1 MTSFTTTPPPLPPA
15 AHFPRPHPPRR
26 PDEGSWPPGPYR
38 SADRR
43 TAVASFAHGL
53 AAVAS
58 LAGVFVTLQVFPLL
72 DKLDRFQLTLEEEE
86 QWFES
91 YETVTSIEATLSLV
105 AIISLMAWLSR
116 SVDNT
121 PALGGGIARRGPRWA
136 IGAWFI
142 PLVNIVMPALI
153 LRDLARRV
161 SVDGTGR
168 AWLILSWWLI
178 YWAPVLLD
186 IYLLFVPI
194 GGTDSIRELYAFIAA
209 IGVINA
215 AGYVMTIVVM
225 RRLQHDAEHWAGRMQ
240 EGWR

>member
-1 MTSFTTTPPPLPPA
+1 MILGKKTRLRAIEREDIPTFVRWFNDPEVRQYLEMYLPMSRA
-15 AHFPRPHPPRR
+15 
-26 PDEGSWPPGPYR
+26 
-38 SADRR
+38 
-43 TAVASFAHGL
+43 
-53 AAVAS
+53 
-58 LAGVFVTLQVFPLL
+58 
-72 DKLDRFQLTLEEEE
+72 EEE

-91 YETVTSIEATLSLV
+91 YESVTSIEATLSLV

-168 AWLILSWWLI
+168 DWLILSWWLI

-215 AGYVMTIVVM
+215 AGYIMTIVVM

-240 EGWR
+240 EGWA